1 MRVCLASASPRR
13 LELLRG
19 VGIEPLVLV
28 SGADESLLPG
38 ERAEAHV
45 QRLAREKGEAV
56 AARLLEGTGLPE
68 RVQLPEGAELLIAAD
83 TVVVLDGEIL
93 GKPGTAERAAAMLTR
108 LSGREHRVLTGLA
121 LLVPARGEWR
131 VALCE
136 TRVFFRE
143 LDSRQI
149 REYVS
154 ADTVTDCAG
163 AYRIQGR
170 GVFLLD
176 PERGIQGS
184 WSNVVGLPLET
195 LFSEAGL
202 LGCDLLKS

>member
-19 VGIEPLVLV
+19 VGIEPLVVV
-28 SGADESLLPG
+28 SGADEALLPG

-45 QRLAREKGEAV
+45 QRLAREKGGAV
-56 AARLLEGTGLPE
+56 AARLPEGTG
-68 RVQLPEGAELLIAAD
+68 LLIAAD

-93 GKPGTAERAAAMLTR
+93 GKPGTAERAAAMLAR

-121 LLVPARGEWR
+121 LFAPARGEWR
-131 VALCE
+131 VSLCE
-136 TRVFFRE
+136 TRVFFRG

-176 PERGIQGS
+176 PGRGILGS

-202 LGCDLLKS
+202 LGYDLLKS